1 MRKVGVLYLLVFILL
16 MSCTSEDVFSEDEQL
31 RVDIELIENFLAE
44 NNLEAQVIEPSGVRY
59 VIHQEGTGPNAE
71 FGNSVFTHFTGYL
84 LDGTEFDTSIGSG
97 SPFEFVLGLG
107 DVVQGWDLAFAKLNE
122 GARATILI
130 PSQFAWGSRRQGII
144 PPNSVVAFDVDVID
158 IR

>member
-1 MRKVGVLYLLVFILL
+1 MKKQGVLYALVFIWLV
-16 MSCTSEDVFSEDEQL
+16 SCTSEDVFSEDEQL
-31 RVDIELIENFLAE
+31 RVDIALIENYLAE

-84 LDGTEFDTSIGSG
+84 LDGTEFDTSEESG
-97 SPFEFVLGLG
+97 STFEFVLGLG
-107 DVVQGWDLAFAKLNE
+107 DVVRGWDIAFEHFKE
-122 GARATILI
+122 GTSATILI
-130 PSQFAWGSRRQGII
+130 PSQFAWGSRRQGVI
-144 PPNSVVAFDVDVID
+144 PPNSVVAFDVEVVD